1 MLNKSKCFKFLLIP
15 FVFIS
20 FLSLFGCNRDVDNHA
35 DHEQYCCYG
44 YDGKDIYK
52 RCSQCGTVSKVKEF
66 VDNTQDDFF
75 EYYELDDGTF
85 GVGASN
91 VLSDA
96 PKNSYLN
103 ITIPSSHLGK
113 KVTEVVERGFSNIHG
128 NQLGFVT
135 IPSSITSVRY
145 AAFNNI
151 RFKVFL
157 LEEGVE
163 TIEDLAFALSSYY
176 MVFIPKTI
184 KNMSPL
190 AFYSSQ
196 VEKYVVDNDNGTYM
210 SIDDAI
216 YSKNKKEI
224 ILHPYIDGR
233 FDDGLDRMI
242 FDDANI
248 LEGTELVGQYCF
260 TRVAL
265 ENIILPSSVKE
276 LKEHSFLECFLYGSI
291 VLNEGLLKIGA
302 QAFTD
307 FRLFNREE
315 ISIPKTV
322 IEIGEGAFSACAL
335 RAMTLPP
342 KLKIIEKDLFRND
355 GNLDECV
362 IDVGVEAIREHAF
375 LCTSVDHLTFLGTME
390 QWSHISLDDGWDLI
404 SSPESREFKKPD
416 VEEEIRISK
425 IVCSDGSITL

>member
-1 MLNKSKCFKFLLIP
+1 M
-15 FVFIS
+15 
-20 FLSLFGCNRDVDNHA
+20 
-35 DHEQYCCYG
+35 
-44 YDGKDIYK
+44 
-52 RCSQCGTVSKVKEF
+52 
-66 VDNTQDDFF
+66 
-75 EYYELDDGTF
+75 DDGTF

-151 RFKVFL
+151 RFKAFL

-265 ENIILPSSVKE
+265 ENIVLPSSVKE

-335 RAMTLPP
+335 RTMTLPP

-425 IVCSDGSITL
+425 IVCSDGSIAL